1 MSNQSKETS
10 SMTDKEKWLI
20 EKKKYPK
27 KLIRISFLLFLLV
40 RLEIG
45 MGLEGCLNDAK
56 SGRIL
61 DEWAVDAKDNARWNE
76 AAINTWVAAAKE
88 VYAEYG
94 LTAPKALATVD
105 SALEEPQ
112 TNTMADADFPEAVVV
127 KNTDSFATQLM
138 TAFFVT
144 WMTLL
149 LPFLVMLFMI
159 YAASPMYYKESDFT
173 EEGKLKKQKV
183 VSDHDRNHYSGGSG
197 GGHSGGGGS
206 FGGGGASR

>member
-1 MSNQSKETS
+1 MSNQLKETS
-10 SMTDKEKWLI
+10 SMTDKEKWII

-40 RLEIG
+40 SLEVG
-45 MGLEGCLNDAK
+45 MGLDGCLNDAK

-88 VYAEYG
+88 VYAGYV
-94 LTAPKALATVD
+94 LTAPEALATVD

-127 KNTDSFATQLM
+127 KNTDSFSTQLM

-173 EEGKLKKQKV
+173 EEDKLKKQKV
-183 VSDHDRNHYSGGSG
+183 VSDHDRNHDSGESG